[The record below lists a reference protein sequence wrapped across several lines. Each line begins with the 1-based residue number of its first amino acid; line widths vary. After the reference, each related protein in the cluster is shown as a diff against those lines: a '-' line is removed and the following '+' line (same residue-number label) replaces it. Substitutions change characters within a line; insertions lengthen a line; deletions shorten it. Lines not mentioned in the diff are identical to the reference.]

1 MRNSLRWV
9 LVIVMLPLAQVLPAT
24 AQTPASNPAPK
35 LISSHRDWTVYE
47 ITDSRGRVCYLASE
61 PTNQTGNYSKRDNPA
76 VLMVRLPGKTQS
88 EYVSVHP
95 GYPYKKASTVQ
106 LKIGGRTFELFTDGE
121 QAFSRDS
128 DDKAVID
135 AMKAGSTMTV
145 RGTSARGTY
154 SLDTYSL
161 NGISAAYEAMRVA
174 CPK

>member
-1 MRNSLRWV
+1 MRNSLRWM
-9 LVIVMLPLAQVLPAT
+9 LVIVILPLLQIVPAV
-24 AQTPASNPAPK
+24 AQTPVPK

-61 PTNQTGNYSKRDNPA
+61 PVKQSGNYSKRDNPA
-76 VLMVRLPGKTQS
+76 VLVVRLPGKSQS

-95 GYPYKKASTVQ
+95 GYPYKKASTVE
-106 LKIGGRTFELFTDGE
+106 LKVGGRGFDLFTDGE

-128 DDKAVID
+128 DDDKVIA
-135 AMKAGSTMTV
+135 AMKAGATMTV
-145 RGTSARGTY
+145 RGTSMKGTF

-161 NGISAAYEAMRVA
+161 NGISAAYEAMLAA

>member
-1 MRNSLRWV
+1 MRNSLRWM
-9 LVIVMLPLAQVLPAT
+9 LVIVILPMVQTVAAV
-24 AQTPASNPAPK
+24 AQTPASTPVPK

-61 PTNQTGNYSKRDNPA
+61 PVKQTGNYSKRDNPA
-76 VLMVRLPGKTQS
+76 VLVVRLPGKSQS

-95 GYPYKKASTVQ
+95 GYPYKKASTVD
-106 LKIGGRTFELFTDGE
+106 LKIGGRGFDLFTDGE

-128 DDKAVID
+128 DDEKVIN
-135 AMKAGSTMTV
+135 AMKSGATMTV
-145 RGTSARGTY
+145 RGTSTRGTF

-161 NGISAAYEAMRVA
+161 NGISAAYEAMLAA